1 MRKSSQ
7 LGQTDLAVPV
17 GNLIRLATEAE
28 SERLIGSTRRECLD
42 HVVVFGERHLRHV
55 LLPYMNYYDETR
67 TQIFGQGCSP
77 IAHGSEGRAYSSPSN
92 PGRAASPKYSDLICD
107 WRKGRHRLIGKAVDG
122 SSNNPIMKR
131 VSTPGRPFPL
141 CSGDLWSIQAQSI
154 RPASCTNSCFGLMI
168 WSSLARN
175 RSPSPVVSDFFGRI
189 VALHPLR
196 QRNHDFGSKGIWR
209 VL

>member
-28 SERLIGSTRRECLD
+28 SERLIGSIRRECLD

-92 PGRAASPKYSDLICD
+92 PGRAASPIYSDLICD
-107 WRKGRHRLIGKAVDG
+107 RH
-122 SSNNPIMKR
+122 S
-131 VSTPGRPFPL
+131 
-141 CSGDLWSIQAQSI
+141 
-154 RPASCTNSCFGLMI
+154 
-168 WSSLARN
+168 
-175 RSPSPVVSDFFGRI
+175 
-189 VALHPLR
+189 
-196 QRNHDFGSKGIWR
+196 
-209 VL
+209 